1 MTSAPQRSGRN
12 ITTFAPRRPLEN
24 GRKPTGRNPR
34 DSAYRLS
41 SRLLRSRPPRA
52 RSLSRSLSDLLR
64 SSRLR
69 SRSRSSDS
77 SSRRSRASS
86 GRYLRLLD
94 SLESLVSTVLTDL
107 REGVRETSDSL
118 RLLPEREFVTIW
130 LRASSAD
137 AFSPFLMKSRTCL
150 FSTLLVEIDKKAS
163 TTELSGSTRK

>member
-12 ITTFAPRRPLEN
+12 ITTSAPRRPLEN
-24 GRKPTGRNPR
+24 GRKPIGRKPR

-69 SRSRSSDS
+69 SRSRSSES
-77 SSRRSRASS
+77 WTVSAPSRLSGIPGVHGPNGPPRRSA
-86 GRYLRLLD
+86 GK
-94 SLESLVSTVLTDL
+94 
-107 REGVRETSDSL
+107 
-118 RLLPEREFVTIW
+118 FVTIW

-137 AFSPFLMKSRTCL
+137 ASSPFLMKSLTCL
-150 FSTLLVEIDKKAS
+150 FSTLLVETDKRA
-163 TTELSGSTRK
+163 ELSPGSDPPPGSPQLAQPTAT